1 MVEIFDISNLSKN
14 LKKMENT
21 TNLDEQIIES
31 WDNSKIFESNKIT
44 NSLKE
49 LEKAWKEI
57 ESGKCQS
64 DSKKKFPAEL
74 EKW

>member
-1 MVEIFDISNLSKN
+1 
-14 LKKMENT
+14 MENT

-49 LEKAWKEI
+49 LKKAWKEI
-57 ESGKCQS
+57 ESGKCQL
-64 DSKKKFPAEL
+64 DSKQKFPAEL